1 MPESPSLADLL
12 HSPLW
17 EIVAL
22 LVGLIVGS
30 FANVCIH
37 RLPRRESVL
46 APRSRCPAC
55 GAEINPLQNIP
66 ILSFLAMRGRCGNCR
81 APISWRYPAVEAAN
95 GAAYLALAV
104 GYGPS
109 LRTVLTAAFITAL
122 LVLSLIDLE
131 HHLLPNKITLPG
143 IAFGVGASLLPGSP
157 IGPLQSLAAAA
168 GGYLMLMA
176 VARAYQATRGVE
188 GLGQGDWKMVAMLGA
203 FFGWQRMLLSVFG
216 ATLVGSLVGIVL
228 VVARGRG
235 GQYPLPLGTF
245 LGLSAIAIVFFGDP
259 ALAWYGSFF
268 DG

>member
-1 MPESPSLADLL
+1 MPESFTPVDLL
-12 HSPLW
+12 GSPLW
-17 EIVAL
+17 EILAL

-37 RLPRRESVL
+37 RLPRRQSVVT
-46 APRSRCPAC
+46 PRSRCPGC
-55 GAEINPLQNIP
+55 GAEIGALQNIP
-66 ILSFLAMRGRCGNCR
+66 ILSFLALGGRCRKCR

-95 GAAYLALAV
+95 GVAYLALAV
-104 GYGPS
+104 GHGPS
-109 LRTVLTAAFITAL
+109 LRSVATAAFVTAL
-122 LVLSLIDLE
+122 LILSLIDLE
-131 HHLLPNKITLPG
+131 HHLLPNVITLPG
-143 IAFGVGASLLPGSP
+143 IAFGVSASLLPGSP

-168 GGYLMLMA
+168 SGYLMLMV
-176 VARAYQATRGVE
+176 VAKAYRATRGVE
-188 GLGQGDWKMVAMLGA
+188 GLGQGDWKLVAMLGA

-245 LGLSAIAIVFFGDP
+245 LGFSAIAIVFFGDP